1 MRIGVLGTGIVGRSI
16 AARCAEVGHEVV
28 IGTRDPAAT
37 LARAESD
44 SMGNP
49 PFAAWHAEHGDIE
62 LLRLDAAAARSSV
75 LVNATAGGS
84 SLAGLA
90 AAGADNIAGKLLIDV
105 SNPLDFSHG
114 DFRLSVANTD
124 STAEQIQAAH
134 PTARVVKTLNT
145 VTAAVMVAP
154 ARLAGESQIFVAGDD
169 AGSKAEVRGLLTE
182 FGWSE
187 HGIIDLGGIRSA
199 RGMEMYV
206 ALWVGMAGA
215 LGTPM
220 FNIRIVREKGAT

>member
-1 MRIGVLGTGIVGRSI
+1 MRIGVLGTGTVGRSI
-16 AARCAEVGHEVV
+16 AARCRELGHEVV
-28 IGTRDPAAT
+28 IGTRDPAVT
-37 LARAESD
+37 LARTESD
-44 SMGNP
+44 AMGNP
-49 PFAAWHAEHGDIE
+49 PFSTWHGEHPDIE
-62 LLRLDAAAARSSV
+62 LLPLDEAASRSSV
-75 LVNATAGGS
+75 LVNATAGGA

-90 AAGADNIAGKLLIDV
+90 AAGAHNVAGKLLIDV

-169 AGSKAEVRGLLTE
+169 PGAKAEVRGLLTE
-182 FGWSE
+182 FGWADS
-187 HGIIDLGGIRSA
+187 GIVDLGGIRSA
-199 RGMEMYV
+199 RGLEMYV
-206 ALWVGMAGA
+206 ALWVSMAGA
-215 LGTPM
+215 LGTSM